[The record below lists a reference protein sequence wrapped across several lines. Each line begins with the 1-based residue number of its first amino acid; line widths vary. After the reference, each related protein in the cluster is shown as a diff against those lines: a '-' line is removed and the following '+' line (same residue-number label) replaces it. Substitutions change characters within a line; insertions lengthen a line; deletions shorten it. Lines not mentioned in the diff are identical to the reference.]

1 MKNIIW
7 DYEGKKNSLRDKHAT
22 ISVITFRKRKLSEQ
36 DDYVREAEQA
46 YSVVWLKPM
55 RSRFEQEWERIKT
68 ELNAT
73 FNDRGKN
80 VALECLQFGGNHEFW
95 EGFPNEYEI
104 TAYFKKCYAFA
115 IKTIGF
121 KQTDKNVVSAI
132 IVTEPN
138 RRNLFVYYL
147 PLTNSWQRKIC
158 GNEFS
163 QCGSRLQLRNDD
175 GEPIYRTIHSDV
187 KPLLCHSEFWKQR
200 GGLTSYSDL
209 QERFYNEISYRYGAE
224 RGESLSRLKY
234 TSKEQ
239 IKRFNRKEGDDY
251 DVMPITSDIWI

>member
-95 EGFPNEYEI
+95 EGFSNEYEI
-104 TAYFKKCYAFA
+104 TAYLKKCYAFA

-147 PLTNSWQRKIC
+147 PITNSWQRKVLGDKYSEKGI
-158 GNEFS
+158 
-163 QCGSRLQLRNDD
+163 RLQLRFENA
-175 GEPIYRTIHSDV
+175 PVYRKRHSDER
-187 KPLLCHSEFWKQR
+187 PLLCHTEFWKQR
-200 GGLTSYSDL
+200 GGETSYSEL
-209 QERFYNEISYRYGAE
+209 QERFYNEISKTYGAK
-224 RGESLSRLKY
+224 RGESRSRLKY
-234 TSKEQ
+234 TVPAQAERYCRFPGDADDEMPP
-239 IKRFNRKEGDDY
+239 IKG
-251 DVMPITSDIWI
+251 IWV